1 VCLLEAQKSW
11 RCAGH
16 FLVVKERFI
25 VMEEKMTKEPAQSKP
40 RGLLRKA
47 FWTVAGVVGAGS
59 LLRAKAASAHASGS
73 EGPTTFTATGGATAV
88 SAQSESGAGLIG
100 FSESGAGVVANSR
113 TGYGL
118 SAASGTGVS
127 VEAYS
132 TSVVAVDARSNTGT
146 GLQASSNSGIGAKAT
161 STSNAGVY
169 AQSDSGP
176 GLHAV
181 SKSDIGAILENPS
194 GVAVQVKGRIQ
205 VQGDCIG
212 LTALDDDQRSV
223 IVHSPAATLNSL
235 ILLTPLGPCNSVLY
249 VTRATGYFTITRTL
263 TDRPSDFL
271 DIAYLI
277 VN

>member
-1 VCLLEAQKSW
+1 
-11 RCAGH
+11 
-16 FLVVKERFI
+16 
-25 VMEEKMTKEPAQSKP
+25 MEEKIKKQPAQSHR

-59 LLRAKAASAHASGS
+59 LLGAKAAPAHATGS

-88 SAQSESGAGLIG
+88 SAQSDSGVGLIG
-100 FSESGAGVVANSR
+100 FSDSGAGVVANSR

-181 SKSDIGAILENPS
+181 SNSDIGAILENPS

-212 LTALDDDQRSV
+212 QTYMDEDDDSITV
-223 IVHSPAATLNSL
+223 YSPAATLNSV
-235 ILLTPLGPCNSVLY
+235 IVLTPLDPCYGVLY
-249 VTRATGYFTITRTL
+249 VTRATGHFTITRTI
-263 TDRPSDFL
+263 PSYGNPDKDL
-271 DIAYLI
+271 HIAYLI

>member
-1 VCLLEAQKSW
+1 M
-11 RCAGH
+11 
-16 FLVVKERFI
+16 KEKR
-25 VMEEKMTKEPAQSKP
+25 TKQPAQRKP

-59 LLRAKAASAHASGS
+59 LLAAKAAPAHATGS
-73 EGPTTFTATGGATAV
+73 EGPTTFTATGEATAV

-132 TSVVAVDARSNTGT
+132 TSVVAVDARSD
-146 GLQASSNSGIGAKAT
+146 SGI
-161 STSNAGVY
+161 
-169 AQSDSGP
+169 

-181 SKSDIGAILENPS
+181 SKSGIGAILENTS

-212 LTALDDDQRSV
+212 QTYMDEDDDSTTV
-223 IVHSPAATLNSL
+223 YSPAATLNSV
-235 ILLTPLGPCNSVLY
+235 IVLTPLNPCYGVLY
-249 VTRATGYFTITRTL
+249 VTRATGHFTITRTI
-263 TDRPSDFL
+263 PSYGNPDKDL
-271 DIAYLI
+271 HIAYLI

>member
-1 VCLLEAQKSW
+1 
-11 RCAGH
+11 
-16 FLVVKERFI
+16 
-25 VMEEKMTKEPAQSKP
+25 MEEKITKEPAQSQR

-59 LLRAKAASAHASGS
+59 LLGAKAAPAHATGS

-88 SAQSESGAGLIG
+88 SAQSDSGVGLIG
-100 FSESGAGVVANSR
+100 FSDSGAGVVANSR

-146 GLQASSNSGIGAKAT
+146 GLHAFSNG
-161 STSNAGVY
+161 
-169 AQSDSGP
+169 
-176 GLHAV
+176 
-181 SKSDIGAILENPS
+181 IGAILENPR

-212 LTALDDDQRSV
+212 QAVLKAGTDSV
-223 IVHSPAATLNSL
+223 IVNALAATPDSL
-235 ILLTPLGPCNSVLY
+235 ILLTPLSYWEGGVLSVSG
-249 VTRATGYFTITRTL
+249 RKTGSFTINSTMTL
-263 TDRPSDFL
+263 VADAT
-271 DIAYLI
+271 IGYLI